1 MRRTTE
7 EGDLQMKMSLRFT
20 ASTAL
25 ALITG
30 TACFG
35 QQYTQINLVS
45 NTAGVARVTDPQLIN
60 PWGLSRSPSS
70 AWLVSDQKTGF
81 STMYNGTGAKQ
92 SLIVAIPQV
101 NPNNKNTPTGTPT
114 GAIFNSSQ
122 TDFLLAPG
130 EPAIFLFST
139 ADGTIAG
146 WNPNVA
152 VAQGTPLPSRHAVT
166 VVKTGDGSSY
176 TGLTS
181 AFVDGKPYLYAANFT
196 KGRVDVYDS
205 AFHHVRLSDENSN
218 AVWPDDHPYF
228 SENSFVDD
236 RLPRPYAPFNVQA
249 IGNDIVVTYAI
260 HQQQVSP
267 LETDGPGLGFVDIY
281 NSKGHLLLRLE
292 HGDWLNAPWGV
303 ALAPAHFGRFS
314 DNLLIGQFAGGGDT
328 QSSGYIAAYDLT
340 TGRFNGLLQDVSGKP
355 LVIKGIWALSPGNF
369 SPNNNDST
377 AGRTAQVY
385 FTAGPSDGTRGL
397 FGYVSAVS
405 TEDRV
410 EEASLSSP
418 RTATDIHAHI
428 SSTSAGADIQVDGV
442 FVGATPSDIDLTC
455 CWHDVTIIKPGRK
468 PWTKRVR
475 FTGEDIEI
483 TAHLQK

>member
-1 MRRTTE
+1 
-7 EGDLQMKMSLRFT
+7 MKTLLRFT
-20 ASTAL
+20 AETAL
-25 ALITG
+25 ALIMG

-35 QQYTQINLVS
+35 QRYTQTNLVS
-45 NTAGVARVTDPQLIN
+45 NADGAARVTDPQLIN
-60 PWGLSRSPSS
+60 PWGMSPSPSS
-70 AWLVSDQKTGF
+70 AWWVSDQRTGF
-81 STMYNGTGAKQ
+81 STVYNGAGAKQ
-92 SLIVAIPQV
+92 SLIVAIPQAD
-101 NPNNKNTPTGTPT
+101 PNNKNTPTGTPT
-114 GAIFNSSQ
+114 GAIFNNSQ

-130 EPAIFLFST
+130 KPARFLFST
-139 ADGTIAG
+139 IDGTIAG

-152 VAQGTPLPSRHAVT
+152 VAQGTALPSRHAVT

-181 AFVDGKPYLYAANFT
+181 AFIDGKPYLYAANFT

-205 AFHHVRLSDENSN
+205 AFHPVRLSDENSS
-218 AVWPDDHPYF
+218 AVWSDDRAYF
-228 SENSFVDD
+228 SESSFVDD

-260 HQQQVSP
+260 HQQPVSP

-281 NSKGHLLLRLE
+281 NSKGRLLLRLE

-303 ALAPAHFGRFS
+303 ALAPADFGRFS
-314 DNLLIGQFAGGGDT
+314 HNLLIGQFAGGGDT

-340 TGRFNGLLQDVSGKP
+340 TGKFNGLLQDAGGKP
-355 LVIKGIWALSPGNF
+355 LAIKGILALSPGNF
-369 SPNNNDST
+369 SPSNNDST

-385 FTAGPSDGTRGL
+385 FTAGPNHCSGGL
-397 FGYVSAVS
+397 FGYLSAVS

-410 EEASLSSP
+410 EEASLWSP
-418 RTATDIHAHI
+418 TAADIHAHI
-428 SSTSAGADIQVDGV
+428 SSTPAGADIQVDGA

-455 CWHDVTIIKPGRK
+455 CWHDVTIIKQGRK
-468 PWTKRVR
+468 PWTRRVR
-475 FTGEDIEI
+475 FTGEDVKI